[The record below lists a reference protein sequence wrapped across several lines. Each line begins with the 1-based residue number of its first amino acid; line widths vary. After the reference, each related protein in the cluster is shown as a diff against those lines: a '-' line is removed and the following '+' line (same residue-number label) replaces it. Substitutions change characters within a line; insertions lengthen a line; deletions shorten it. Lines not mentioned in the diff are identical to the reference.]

1 MVWVGGLKAEG
12 IQEEQLA
19 MEGDGEGLLRVERC
33 EWGGGS
39 GRGRGGKEGSTMAFQ
54 CVCIPQASVKQ
65 GLRNCG
71 LFWGDTY
78 SS

>member
-1 MVWVGGLKAEG
+1 MKSEG

-39 GRGRGGKEGSTMAFQ
+39 GREGSTMAFQ
-54 CVCIPQASVKQ
+54 CVCILQGSVKQ